1 MLAYVSHGDVAHGRR
16 KRRSIGEGVVSYCV
30 GLGDR
35 RGNPIGRVVDM
46 YALGRGGD
54 EEYEGGMG
62 ESMYRS
68 VRYALSSIATRFRE
82 EEEGIVFVH
91 T

>member
-1 MLAYVSHGDVAHGRR
+1 M
-16 KRRSIGEGVVSYCV
+16 SYCV

-46 YALGRGGD
+46 CALGRGGD
-54 EEYEGGMG
+54 EECEGGMG
-62 ESMYRS
+62 GSMHRS
-68 VRYALSSIATRFRE
+68 VRCALASIATRFRE